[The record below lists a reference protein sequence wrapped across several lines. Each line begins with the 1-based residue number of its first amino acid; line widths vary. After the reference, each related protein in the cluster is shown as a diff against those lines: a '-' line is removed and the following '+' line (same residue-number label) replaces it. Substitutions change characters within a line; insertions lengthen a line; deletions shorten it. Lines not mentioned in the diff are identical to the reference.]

1 MATKKIT
8 LNELRN
14 LVKQIIKEE
23 RMLNEDNLQVKRIA
37 KDLYLYLK
45 KNGVNVRLIA
55 SVPQSGI
62 NKRIGANDG
71 AASDNGASI
80 YYWDDQKTKQTEIEI
95 HLTGDEQKIQEVE
108 RKLLSTY
115 PGLEQYNRDL
125 IKGGGIDISLKYRG
139 TDKEGTV
146 SRLIFR
152 VKEKTTAKGGLV
164 GNTQQNQKQ
173 PSQQQPV
180 SESLKLKNLVKQII
194 KEENT
199 NNDINQLVDKI
210 KNYLK
215 GLGFTLINEERFD
228 KIKDKVEKGALE
240 DKDLAGVGIVEY
252 AEGNNVAVSIG
263 MPSSS
268 SKDTYELTNKIM
280 GDIKGMTKNFKVNWY
295 RGKLSIN
302 CSIQFNWE

>member
-8 LNELRN
+8 LNELR
-14 LVKQIIKEE
+14 
-23 RMLNEDNLQVKRIA
+23 
-37 KDLYLYLK
+37 
-45 KNGVNVRLIA
+45 
-55 SVPQSGI
+55 
-62 NKRIGANDG
+62 
-71 AASDNGASI
+71 
-80 YYWDDQKTKQTEIEI
+80 T
-95 HLTGDEQKIQEVE
+95 
-108 RKLLSTY
+108 
-115 PGLEQYNRDL
+115 
-125 IKGGGIDISLKYRG
+125 
-139 TDKEGTV
+139 
-146 SRLIFR
+146 
-152 VKEKTTAKGGLV
+152 
-164 GNTQQNQKQ
+164 
-173 PSQQQPV
+173 
-180 SESLKLKNLVKQII
+180 LVKQII

-280 GDIKGMTKNFKVNWY
+280 GDIKGMTNNFKVNWY
-295 RGKLSIN
+295 RGKFSIN
-302 CSIQFNWE
+302 CSIKFNWE